1 MEDFLCHLV
10 SKKFQKRK
18 VGIVENGSWAPTAAR
33 VIKAKLGEMK
43 DITMAEPV
51 VTIKST
57 LNAESRAEME
67 KLADAMMAE

>member
-1 MEDFLCHLV
+1 M
-10 SKKFQKRK
+10 
-18 VGIVENGSWAPTAAR
+18 GIVGKWKLGPTAAR

-43 DITMAEPV
+43 DITIAEPV